1 MSTRDFIEK
10 DYYAALGVPKD
21 AGAAAIKKAYRKL
34 ATELHPDKNPGNSE
48 AEARFKEVSEAY
60 DVLSDA
66 KRRGEYDE
74 ARRLFG
80 AGGRAGVSPAAS
92 PAGAAARRSTS
103 ATCSVAPAAR
113 AAARRAGASATCSAA
128 CSAGPA
134 GTARSRSQAASGPA
148 RGQDVETEATLS
160 FEEAVLG
167 VTVPLRMQSPGTC
180 PTCKGSGAK
189 PGTSPHTCPVCQGAG
204 VTSRSQGAFAF
215 SEPCRNCRGT
225 GSVVDDP
232 CPTCAG
238 NGVTTQTRTI
248 TVRIPAGVKD
258 GQRIRLAGKGA
269 PGRRGGPA
277 GDLFVVVHVSE
288 HTLFGRKGD
297 DLTLTV
303 PITFAEASLGTTLTV
318 PTLDGSVSLKVPA
331 GTASGRTLRVRGHGV
346 PGKGTRGDLLVT
358 LDVAVPVRLTPASA
372 RSSRPWPR
380 RWTRIRGRRS
390 PRRCRREASDEQP
403 RPGRTPS
410 GPWPRMLR
418 SS

>member
-10 DYYAALGVPKD
+10 DYYAALGVSQSAD
-21 AGAAAIKKAYRKL
+21 AAEIKKAYRKL
-34 ATELHPDKNPGNSE
+34 ARDLHPDKNPGNTD
-48 AEARFKEVSEAY
+48 AENRFKEVSEAY
-60 DVLSDA
+60 DVLSDP

-80 AGGRAGVSPAAS
+80 SGGAGARAGFPGGFPGGTGGGQPFDLGDLFGGAAGGAGRAGAGGLGDIFGNIFGGG
-92 PAGAAARRSTS
+92 GAAAPGS
-103 ATCSVAPAAR
+103 AR
-113 AAARRAGASATCSAA
+113 A
-128 CSAGPA
+128 
-134 GTARSRSQAASGPA
+134 RSQAASGPA

-180 PTCKGSGAK
+180 PTCHGSGAR
-189 PGTSPHTCPVCQGAG
+189 PGTSPHTCEVCGGAG

-215 SEPCRNCRGT
+215 SEPCRACRGS

-277 GDLFVVVHVSE
+277 GDLFVVVHVSD
-288 HTLFGRKGD
+288 HDLFGRKGD

-303 PITFAEASLGTTLTV
+303 PVTFPEAVLGTTLTV
-318 PTLDGSVSLKVPA
+318 PTLDGNVTLKVPA
-331 GTASGRTLRVRGHGV
+331 GTASGRTLRVRGRGV
-346 PGKGTRGDLLVT
+346 PGRGRSGDLLVT
-358 LDVAVPVRLTPASA
+358 IEVAVPQRLSA
-372 RSSRPWPR
+372 EAERAVKTLDAELPDPRPQITAMVEKGADKGSSR
-380 RWTRIRGRRS
+380 
-390 PRRCRREASDEQP
+390 
-403 RPGRTPS
+403 
-410 GPWPRMLR
+410 
-418 SS
+418 

>member
-10 DYYAALGVPKD
+10 DYYAALGVAKD
-21 AGAAAIKKAYRKL
+21 ADAAAIKKAYRQL
-34 ATELHPDKNPGNSE
+34 ARDLHPDKNPGNAE

-60 DVLSDA
+60 DVLSDP
-66 KRRGEYDE
+66 KRRAEYDE

-80 AGGRAGVSPAAS
+80 AGGAGARAGFPGGFPGGTGGGQPFDLGDLFGAAGGGRTGGTGGLGDLFGGLFGGGG
-92 PAGAAARRSTS
+92 AGAGS
-103 ATCSVAPAAR
+103 AR
-113 AAARRAGASATCSAA
+113 A
-128 CSAGPA
+128 
-134 GTARSRSQAASGPA
+134 RSQAASGPA

-180 PTCKGSGAK
+180 PTCAGSGAR

-225 GSVVDDP
+225 GQVVEDP

-238 NGVTTQTRTI
+238 NGVTNQTRTI

-288 HTLFGRKGD
+288 HELFGRKGN

-303 PITFAEASLGTTLTV
+303 PITFAEATLGATLTV
-318 PTLDGSVSLKVPA
+318 PTLDGNVTLKVPA
-331 GTASGRTLRVRGHGV
+331 GTASGQTLRVRGRGV
-346 PGKGTRGDLLVT
+346 PGKGRAGDLLVT
-358 LDVAVPVRLTPASA
+358 VEVAVPKRLTPAA
-372 RSSRPWPR
+372 E
-380 RWTRIRGRRS
+380 
-390 PRRCRREASDEQP
+390 EAVKVLEAELGDP
-403 RPGRTPS
+403 RPRITAAVQQGGAR
-410 GPWPRMLR
+410 
-418 SS
+418 